1 MVGSNS
7 NYKNINS
14 NKFQNEN
21 DLIFLIGKSMEKS
34 SSPYFLQD
42 QHIVQRENQYNDL
55 IEIDY
60 DLERNNSEILFKLFN
75 QNLVTSCNDISR
87 GGIFLTLIK
96 MLQKNYGFNINV
108 RDKFDIFCE
117 YQAGYV
123 LTTREKNYSTLKKI
137 FEENKI
143 KYQNLGEVTIETIEI
158 NSKKFD
164 YFDIM
169 NKYLNN
175 FEKIIN

>member
-1 MVGSNS
+1 
-7 NYKNINS
+7 
-14 NKFQNEN
+14 
-21 DLIFLIGKSMEKS
+21 
-34 SSPYFLQD
+34 
-42 QHIVQRENQYNDL
+42 
-55 IEIDY
+55 
-60 DLERNNSEILFKLFN
+60 
-75 QNLVTSCNDISR
+75 VTSCNDISR

-123 LTTREKNYSTLKKI
+123 LTTHEKNYSTLKKI